1 MHKVQHY
8 SVGSTAAVKS
18 IAPTK
23 RHGTLRYFLLLRLTE
38 AVRCDVK
45 PNAKNISYKGCV
57 CVMTD
62 TEHSFDTYGRS
73 TLDVTVIDF
82 PDTILKVYS
91 KDLREIDEETAQVL
105 LGIPSFSERLL
116 IVNEKVRLSMIPK
129 AQLNA
134 HVIVGLPTGMARG
147 VIRFRGPLD
156 DGAFSGTLFGI
167 ELLECHRG
175 KGNTNGTDHM
185 HRYFTCDEDCGI
197 FVGFHRIAEIKRVDS
212 GIDQDKHLVD
222 GNGLYS
228 SSRSGGRT
236 AHGLLSSSPDH
247 LTNLTI
253 QQYGGR
259 VGERDSASTGVTGC
273 SNLVG
278 RRLARQGS
286 RGTETPPPAP
296 LMTSSNRVVPETS
309 FLGRNSRYENDC
321 TMSTSVDLVVKSSN
335 EGRSKVGVVDAS
347 VHKRRLTENLTWHH
361 GEATLPLEGHET
373 RHTCPEHEPGTQE
386 LYRSQINMRTN
397 HRNQHTWPD
406 STAESSSRV
415 GRKGKASMSKA
426 SSNLATCP
434 STGNVESCSDRF
446 SPCPEK
452 VDVEEDLMNDQQSL
466 KDLVLEEDLMSEQD
480 FFAGEENSL
489 FEVGSVVEVLV
500 KNKQAFGVIR
510 WMGTLPGKDGKFAG
524 VEMEEEVSEGTDGTC
539 EKKSYFICPPGK
551 GLFVRLGRCH
561 PDSRFPLSAA
571 HALDQVQRCNSIA
584 FSNYRSETVKGIV
597 MPPSDTQALSIF
609 SGRTKGIQGHL
620 NSCYMDSTLF
630 CMFALST
637 AFDGMLHRPMTES
650 DSREYNRVQRL
661 LREDI
666 VNPLRRHGYVSA
678 TKVMQ
683 LRKELD
689 SMGCV
694 TGLTNEEKD
703 PEEFLNILFQHV
715 LKVEPFL
722 KISSEKTNIQESY
735 LYQIFLERDGR
746 VQVPTVQQLLEQS
759 FHTADLKLTEMP
771 SCLIVQ
777 APRFGREFKMFSKII
792 PSLELDITNLL
803 QDSPRECVVCERS
816 ADVECRD
823 CYLDMVISPGQIKQ
837 YCNTCSQ
844 QVHHHR
850 GRINHTPREL
860 HVPPEFRDGASR
872 FVPRECLQLFGVLC
886 IETSHYVAFLKYGAA
901 DDAWLFFDSMADRE
915 GGQDGFNI
923 PEVRPCPEVA
933 QYLSLHPDQLDKL
946 DSRQMTGSASRLFC
960 DAYMFMYHHPQLMQY
975 K

>member
-1 MHKVQHY
+1 MVCLIFCCHHNRLLKRLTQVPTAGREPRTMHKVQHY

-18 IAPTK
+18 SAPTK
-23 RHGTLRYFLLLRLTE
+23 RHGTLHYFLLLRHTE
-38 AVRCDVK
+38 AMRCDVK
-45 PNAKNISYKGCV
+45 PNTKNICYKGCV

-62 TEHSFDTYGRS
+62 TEHSFDTYGWS
-73 TLDVTVIDF
+73 TLDVTLIDF

-105 LGIPSFSERLL
+105 LGIPSFVERLQ
-116 IVNEKVRLSMIPK
+116 IVNDKVRLSLITK

-134 HVIVGLPTGMARG
+134 HAVIELPTGMARG

-156 DGAFSGTLFGI
+156 DVAFSGTLFGI
-167 ELLECHRG
+167 ELLECYRG
-175 KGNTNGTDHM
+175 KGNTNGTCHT

-197 FVGFHRIAEIKRVDS
+197 FVGFQRIVEIKRVDS

-222 GNGLYS
+222 GNGLYT

-236 AHGLLSSSPDH
+236 AHGVLSSSPDH

-253 QQYGGR
+253 QQ
-259 VGERDSASTGVTGC
+259 C
-273 SNLVG
+273 
-278 RRLARQGS
+278 
-286 RGTETPPPAP
+286 
-296 LMTSSNRVVPETS
+296 
-309 FLGRNSRYENDC
+309 
-321 TMSTSVDLVVKSSN
+321 
-335 EGRSKVGVVDAS
+335 
-347 VHKRRLTENLTWHH
+347 
-361 GEATLPLEGHET
+361 
-373 RHTCPEHEPGTQE
+373 TQE

-406 STAESSSRV
+406 STAESSGRV

-434 STGNVESCSDRF
+434 STGNVEGCNDRF
-446 SPCPEK
+446 SPGPEK
-452 VDVEEDLMNDQQSL
+452 VDFEEELMNDQQSL
-466 KDLVLEEDLMSEQD
+466 KDLALEEEQMSEQD
-480 FFAGEENSL
+480 FFAAEESSL

-500 KNKQAFGVIR
+500 KSKQAFGVIR
-510 WMGTLPGKDGKFAG
+510 WMGTLPVKDGKFAG
-524 VEMEEEVSEGTDGTC
+524 VEMEEEVSEGTDGTY
-539 EKKSYFICPPGK
+539 EKKSYFNCPPGK
-551 GLFVRLGRCH
+551 GLFVRLGRCR

-571 HALDQVQRCNSIA
+571 HTLDQVQRCNSIA

-597 MPPSDTQALSIF
+597 MPPSDTQALGIF

-637 AFDGMLHRPMTES
+637 AFDGMLHRPATES

-715 LKVEPFL
+715 LKVDPFL

-746 VQVPTVQQLLEQS
+746 VKVPTVQQLLEQS

-803 QDSPRECVVCERS
+803 KDSPRECVVCERS

-823 CYLDMVISPGQIKQ
+823 CYLDMVISPGRIKQ

-860 HVPPEFRDGASR
+860 YVPPEFRDGASR

-886 IETSHYVAFLKYGAA
+886 IQTSHYVAFLKYGAA
-901 DDAWLFFDSMADRE
+901 DEAWLFFDSMADRE

-933 QYLSLHPDQLDKL
+933 QYLSLPPDQLDKL
-946 DSRQMTGSASRLFC
+946 DSRQMAGSASRLFC

>member
-253 QQYGGR
+253 QQ
-259 VGERDSASTGVTGC
+259 C
-273 SNLVG
+273 
-278 RRLARQGS
+278 
-286 RGTETPPPAP
+286 
-296 LMTSSNRVVPETS
+296 
-309 FLGRNSRYENDC
+309 
-321 TMSTSVDLVVKSSN
+321 
-335 EGRSKVGVVDAS
+335 
-347 VHKRRLTENLTWHH
+347 
-361 GEATLPLEGHET
+361 
-373 RHTCPEHEPGTQE
+373 TQE